1 MTTLFHSLEYAFS
14 SPCQEQSCSART
26 MALDPKIHN
35 IFLVTAEFSPPP
47 ALTPE
52 NPRPRPTIVPDSF
65 VVLVFGR

>member
-1 MTTLFHSLEYAFS
+1 
-14 SPCQEQSCSART
+14 